1 MCSIRKAVDN
11 LLTYLIHYLAEKRMY
26 CTDLTTAVHAHD
38 SPWDLYVMSITKI
51 LKAVKNL
58 TPV

>member
-38 SPWDLYVMSITKI
+38 SPWDLYVMSITNI
-51 LKAVKNL
+51 LKAVK
-58 TPV
+58 